1 MPSRLLLAALDST
14 EWPDQTRRPDLAI
27 ADPHPAKV
35 VGGTLVK
42 RAANRHRRAQHAL
55 ALIYR

>member
-14 EWPDQTRRPDLAI
+14 EWHDPARRPDLAI

-42 RAANRHRRAQHAL
+42 RAVNRHWRARHG
-55 ALIYR
+55 